1 MILDCR
7 YYFVLCDSIIE
18 IVNPNLLHNKI
29 LSIKR
34 LWEFVL
40 IHFGRK
46 NLNHKLQYV
55 LQMIEKKN
63 LQNAFKNVRILTL
76 WVIIYDTKK
85 NYM

>member
-40 IHFGRK
+40 IYFGRK

-63 LQNAFKNVRILTL
+63 LQNAFKNARILTL
-76 WVIIYDTKK
+76 WIIIYDTKK

>member
-40 IHFGRK
+40 IDFGRK

-63 LQNAFKNVRILTL
+63 LQNAFKNARILTL
-76 WVIIYDTKK
+76 WIIIYNTKK